1 LRARSVRVSRTRFST
16 RGPKGQRGTVIRFR
30 LRGRGRVELVVRANS
45 TPCSILGRKRIR
57 GHEGVN
63 RVRFNGRMHGK
74 PLAPGAYTIT
84 VVVVRAGTRTR
95 VGTIGIEVVP
105 NGRRLTRAQRTAP
118 VAPAGCFALGTPYSS
133 GTSILADLA
142 APLVTSA
149 AAAVSDT
156 KGEPKSTPPPAT
168 LGPSF
173 TPPRLPVTDGNG
185 GILGGW
191 AGMLIYGAVAIA
203 GAVLLVQV
211 GRFVRGSWNP

>member
-16 RGPKGQRGTVIRFR
+16 RGPNAQRGTVIRFR
-30 LRGRGRVELVVRANS
+30 LRKRGRVELVVRANS

-63 RVRFNGRMHGK
+63 RVRFSGRIHGK

-95 VGTIGIEVVP
+95 VGTIGVEVVP

-118 VAPAGCFALGTPYSS
+118 VAAAGCFAVGTPYAS
-133 GTSILADLA
+133 GTSFLAVLA
-142 APLVTSA
+142 APLVA
-149 AAAVSDT
+149 GAGAAVSDSE
-156 KGEPKSTPPPAT
+156 GVPMSTPPPAT

-173 TPPRLPVTDGNG
+173 TPPRLPVADGNG
-185 GILGGW
+185 GDMGW
-191 AGMLIYGAVAIA
+191 ADMLIYGALAIA
-203 GAVLLVQV
+203 CGVLLVQV